1 MDAEKCLRKYDI
13 KVTKARLNI
22 LNLLSK
28 MEDAVS
34 AEEILKK
41 FTEKDINVDLSTI
54 YRTLELF
61 EVKKIIRKIDLG
73 QGEYS
78 YAIIKENHK
87 HILQCKI
94 CHKQIEIDCPMQQV
108 EEIIKNKTGFVFVE
122 EKLDFK
128 IKGICKDC
136 RKKMKKNMN

>member
-1 MDAEKCLRKYDI
+1 MDVEKCLRKYNI

-22 LNLLSK
+22 MDILCKSEEAIN
-28 MEDAVS
+28 
-34 AEEILKK
+34 AESIFKK
-41 FTEKDINVDLSTI
+41 CKEKNVNVDLSTI
-54 YRTLELF
+54 YRSLELF
-61 EVKKIIRKIDLG
+61 EIKKIVRKIDLG

-78 YAIIKENHK
+78 YSIIREKHK

-108 EEIIKNKTGFVFVE
+108 EEIIKSKTGFVFEE

-128 IKGICKDC
+128 IKGICRDC
-136 RKKMKKNMN
+136 RKKIKKV